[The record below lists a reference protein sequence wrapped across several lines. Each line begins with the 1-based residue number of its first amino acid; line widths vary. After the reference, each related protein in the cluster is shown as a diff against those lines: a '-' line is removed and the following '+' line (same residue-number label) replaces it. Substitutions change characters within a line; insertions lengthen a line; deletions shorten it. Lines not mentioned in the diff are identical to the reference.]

1 MFVIKYYFINIIF
14 SYSYFYKLY
23 YIEERNIFIPIIS
36 SRIIDIVSLDSMIS
50 LKLTQKSGENYTDND
65 PNNCRFLK
73 IEIVDQCL

>member
-1 MFVIKYYFINIIF
+1 M
-14 SYSYFYKLY
+14 
-23 YIEERNIFIPIIS
+23 FIPIIS

-50 LKLTQKSGENYTDND
+50 LKLTQKPGENYTDND